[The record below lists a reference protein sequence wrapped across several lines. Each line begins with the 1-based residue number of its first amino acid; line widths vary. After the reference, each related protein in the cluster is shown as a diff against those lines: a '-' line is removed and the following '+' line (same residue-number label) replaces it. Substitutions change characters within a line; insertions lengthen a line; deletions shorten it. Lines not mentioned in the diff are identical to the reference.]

1 MQSEIK
7 NFNDINQKEKFLNN
21 TPCGIMFEE
30 IYKKVEVQMYLNK
43 ITKNAI
49 EKLENNYSKLK
60 LDYNLNKITDELNNT
75 LSNEIDDDKIRQENF
90 NQKYIQNLDES
101 LLKKLLE
108 ENKNNKNIYDY
119 LNSKLSILNKKR
131 EKYSNK
137 NFLSFCYGYK
147 NSDKLINLYINKF
160 YIAID
165 FIEQIFKDILN
176 EIKTIPISIKKLC
189 RIISELINQKFPNIN
204 TIDKNNFITK
214 FFFDKLLIPFLTNR
228 NIFLSI
234 SENTSYN
241 LKIICQILKKYI
253 DGDLFCSEDSE
264 FNFTPFNL
272 YIINNIE
279 NVFNLIQNLIKV
291 ELSPY
296 IEIFINNKLTQ
307 DLEYDYFKEN
317 PNKNVSIKSILYNF
331 IQIKALVTTM
341 ANNKQILFNDNKNF
355 KIEKVFQKMMYNKN
369 LQLLDKI
376 INEEKED
383 YNKYIQS
390 KNNKKEKKKEEELS
404 IPKIKYFLIT
414 EIYLNEKY

>member
-1 MQSEIK
+1 MNNADINILREYLAPFFAHNFYENILSSDFIDDNLIYVLTLLLQSEIK
-7 NFNDINQKEKFLNN
+7 NLNDINQKEKFLNN

-165 FIEQIFKDILN
+165 F
-176 EIKTIPISIKKLC
+176 
-189 RIISELINQKFPNIN
+189 
-204 TIDKNNFITK
+204 
-214 FFFDKLLIPFLTNR
+214 
-228 NIFLSI
+228 
-234 SENTSYN
+234 Y
-241 LKIICQILKKYI
+241 
-253 DGDLFCSEDSE
+253 
-264 FNFTPFNL
+264 
-272 YIINNIE
+272 
-279 NVFNLIQNLIKV
+279 
-291 ELSPY
+291 
-296 IEIFINNKLTQ
+296 
-307 DLEYDYFKEN
+307 
-317 PNKNVSIKSILYNF
+317 
-331 IQIKALVTTM
+331 
-341 ANNKQILFNDNKNF
+341 
-355 KIEKVFQKMMYNKN
+355 
-369 LQLLDKI
+369 
-376 INEEKED
+376 
-383 YNKYIQS
+383 
-390 KNNKKEKKKEEELS
+390 
-404 IPKIKYFLIT
+404 
-414 EIYLNEKY
+414 

>member
-1 MQSEIK
+1 M
-7 NFNDINQKEKFLNN
+7 
-21 TPCGIMFEE
+21 
-30 IYKKVEVQMYLNK
+30 
-43 ITKNAI
+43 
-49 EKLENNYSKLK
+49 
-60 LDYNLNKITDELNNT
+60 
-75 LSNEIDDDKIRQENF
+75 
-90 NQKYIQNLDES
+90 
-101 LLKKLLE
+101 
-108 ENKNNKNIYDY
+108 
-119 LNSKLSILNKKR
+119 
-131 EKYSNK
+131 
-137 NFLSFCYGYK
+137 
-147 NSDKLINLYINKF
+147 
-160 YIAID
+160 
-165 FIEQIFKDILN
+165 
-176 EIKTIPISIKKLC
+176 
-189 RIISELINQKFPNIN
+189 
-204 TIDKNNFITK
+204 
-214 FFFDKLLIPFLTNR
+214 
-228 NIFLSI
+228 
-234 SENTSYN
+234 
-241 LKIICQILKKYI
+241 
-253 DGDLFCSEDSE
+253 DLFCSEDSE